1 MSNVRIVNF
10 GSGPAGHSFLLNK
23 GAKMSKITERV
34 WKFTQ
39 PVVEGFGLKLWDVE
53 YVREGADWF
62 LRVYIDKDGTVD
74 INDCEKVS
82 RALDPILDEED
93 PIPDSYTFEVCSAG
107 CERVLKRP
115 SDFQQ
120 FLGAQVLVKLYGPR
134 NGRKEY
140 VGTLKNY
147 DNGTLTLDAN
157 GEEMVF
163 EAQETAQVRLYV
175 EF

>member
-1 MSNVRIVNF
+1 
-10 GSGPAGHSFLLNK
+10 
-23 GAKMSKITERV
+23 MSKITERV
-34 WKFTQ
+34 WSFTQ

-62 LRVYIDKDGTVD
+62 LRIYIDKEGAVD

-107 CERVLKRP
+107 CERALKRP
-115 SDFQQ
+115 GDFLQ
-120 FLGAQVLVKLYGPR
+120 FIGSMVLVKLYRPR
-134 NGRKEY
+134 DGRKEY
-140 VGTLKNY
+140 VGILKHY
-147 DNGTLTLDAN
+147 EDGTLTIATQE
-157 GEEMVF
+157 EEMVF
-163 EAQETAQVRLYV
+163 TSEETALVRLYV